1 MSRKIIRID
10 AGPGCGKSHTL
21 ANIFM
26 FLRANNR
33 KSWYNNATPEQ
44 LAIYEWC
51 DKNLP
56 PSCRTK
62 CGYFAYNDD
71 IVQDMKKKMHP
82 ETECKTAHGWG
93 YSIINRECGFVP
105 INGARSVNIA
115 QTVAGQALAQMDNKE
130 KFRWLSA
137 IRHFEKL
144 KEELLDPTDENC
156 NLVHAK
162 YDGLA
167 PFQTFEGIGDLIKK
181 MMPLHKT
188 PNRKLGIEYIDQ
200 VWLALFLIKTPVLPL
215 GLIDE
220 DQDLSPARL
229 RLALQLFDN
238 IIFCGDEN
246 QSINAYS
253 GADPESVNKIR
264 DYVEVEFPLKES
276 FRCPPNICN
285 NLNALI
291 PTAKVRPSKARHYND
306 PEDTTKFTLVDKKP
320 GIESRMSLDELV
332 PHLKLLKDS
341 SNTTPEQ
348 DAVVKQYGI
357 NKGNDEWNNVLLLC
371 RYNAPLVKVCIKLI
385 ESEIPCYIL
394 GETLIKSLCDI
405 VDNRKA
411 RSLPEL
417 SDKLD
422 TWCDHCS
429 RAAPDIIKMQLK
441 DKVDCIKAVLP
452 YCNDVSDVNKELKRF
467 MKPPKADGLLKLS
480 TIHRAKGLEAKHVFI
495 LFPPIEYPKC
505 KTEVERTQERNLHF
519 VAVSRTKRNLTWVM
533 ED

>member
-1 MSRKIIRID
+1 MKVNRTMSRKIIRID

-26 FLRANNR
+26 YIRANNR
-33 KSWYNNATPEQ
+33 KSWQIHATPEQ

-56 PSCRTK
+56 PEARKK

-71 IVQDMKKKMHP
+71 IVQDMKRKTHP

-93 YSIINRECGFVP
+93 YSVINKECGFLKV
-105 INGARSVNIA
+105 NSARSVNIV
-115 QTVAGQALAQMDNKE
+115 QDVTGQNLAAMDNKE

-137 IRHFEKL
+137 IRHLEKL
-144 KEELLDPTDENC
+144 KEELLDVTDENC
-156 NLVHAK
+156 QKIHNK
-162 YDGLA
+162 YDSLA
-167 PFQTFEGIGDLIKK
+167 PFQCYDGISDYINK
-181 MMPLHKT
+181 MMPAHKT
-188 PNRKLGIEYIDQ
+188 PNRKHGIEFVDQ
-200 VWLALFLIKTPVLPL
+200 VWLALFLIKQPIMPL

-253 GADPESVNKIR
+253 GADPMSVSNIR
-264 DYVEVEFPLKES
+264 EYIQHEFPLKES
-276 FRCPPNICN
+276 FRCPTHICTK
-285 NLNALI
+285 LNGLI
-291 PTAKVRPSKARHYND
+291 PTAKVRPHY
-306 PEDTTKFTLVDKKP
+306 PENKHYET
-320 GIESRMSLDELV
+320 RMNLDELV
-332 PHLKLLKDS
+332 SHLKLLKDS
-341 SNTTPEQ
+341 TKPTQ
-348 DAVVKQYGI
+348 KQEAEIANHGI
-357 NKGNDEWNNVLLLC
+357 NQGNDESNDVLMIC

-385 ESEIPCYIL
+385 QNDIPCYIL
-394 GETLIKSLCDI
+394 GETLIKSLCEI

-411 RSLPEL
+411 GSLSEL
-417 SDKLD
+417 DAKLD
-422 TWCDHCS
+422 TWYDHCS

-441 DKVDCIKAVLP
+441 DKIDCIRAVMP
-452 YCNDVSDVNKELKRF
+452 YCENVEDVKRELRRF
-467 MKPPKADGLLKLS
+467 LKPGKAEGLLKLS

-505 KTEVERTQERNLHF
+505 KTEVEKKQELNLHF
-519 VAVSRTKRNLTWVM
+519 VAVSRTKRNLTWVI